1 MEIGW
6 QCRMWEPRVPMDLYT
21 VVDRVRDL
29 VEERRRVSYRT
40 IQVQFELTTEQLD
53 AVREELLY
61 THAGDVGQDGRGL
74 VWLAEA
80 ATPAG
85 RTPSLTYHRQTA
97 ERRQLTMLFCD
108 LVDSTPL
115 ADRFD
120 IEEFRDVMGVYYD
133 TCCKVI
139 AQYDGH
145 VALYLGDG
153 LLVYFGYPYAH
164 EDDAQRAVR
173 AGLGIIDAV
182 RRLEPTVIAEHGA
195 SLAVRLGCHTGP
207 VVVGEVGDPSHGDEL
222 ALGATPNI
230 AARLQSVAAPN
241 TLVIGALTHQLLGGA
256 FVCTSLGTPPLKGVA
271 TPLEVFQVISETTA
285 RTRVEALGDA
295 LTPLVGRERE
305 LGRLAR
311 NWADA
316 AAGRGRVVLVSG
328 EAGIGKSR
336 LARALTDRV
345 ADAGAWLTLCQC
357 SPYYQRTALFPVI
370 DLLKRI
376 VMDFDRQVTTEQQER
391 ALEGFLLQ
399 LGFSLKSAMPLFM
412 SLLSLPPTTEYP
424 APDITPAEQKQL
436 TLDALLTILK
446 RRAERQCV
454 LFVVEDLH
462 WIDPTTKEFLDMV
475 VSEIGTSHVLAVFT
489 HRPDIDP
496 PWPEGPMVE
505 QIPLERLP
513 ETEVAELIHL
523 VAGGKSLPD
532 DVLHEVVSKTDGVPL
547 FVEETTKMLLE
558 SGLLE
563 EHHDHFE
570 LTGHLQ
576 SLAVPSTLHD
586 SLMARLDRLAEVKW
600 LAQLAATLGRE
611 FTYALLKGVCGW
623 ADERLGANLER
634 LVTAEFLYQERTP
647 PHSTYRFKHALIQ
660 EAAYQS
666 LLKTVRQAHHQRIAN
681 TLRIDFPDVVSAHPE
696 LLAHHYTAA
705 GLTEQAIPYWLNAGR
720 LALHRFANH
729 EAISHATRGLELLA
743 TLPQTRDRD
752 EQELALQLLLGPARS
767 SIAGPHACEHI
778 FARARELGRSIGISG
793 PELFPTLSGLANAK
807 IVRGDLREARKLAD
821 ESLEYAEMLNDS
833 LILAAA
839 HWMVAYVAFWQGDIT
854 DVRDHSRKGLEF
866 YNPDQH
872 VVGVASYNQNPG
884 IVCGYLNALAGWM
897 LGYPTQAVAD
907 MNETLTHARDLGHPF
922 SLGMSLLFAAQL
934 AQLRRDPETSLE
946 QAEEGI
952 RVSADQRMH
961 AVELWCLLPRGW
973 ALVQQG
979 NRSGGIADIREAM
992 DRRRRMGMGAV
1003 WPWFLALYADGCGA
1017 LGEIDEGLR
1026 ALDEAAEW
1034 VQRNDERLY
1043 SAEVHRIRGELL
1055 LRLGDSNEAQAERCY
1070 QQALTVAREQQAK
1083 SWELRAAT
1091 SMSRLWQRQGHD
1103 SEARALLSPV
1113 YDWFTEGFDTLDLQ
1127 DARTLLSELS

>member
-1 MEIGW
+1 
-6 QCRMWEPRVPMDLYT
+6 MDLYT
-21 VVDRVRDL
+21 VVDQVRGL
-29 VEERRRVSYRT
+29 VEQRRRASYRA
-40 IQVQFELTTEQLD
+40 IQVQFDLTTEQLD

-61 THAGDVGQDGRGL
+61 TRAGEVGDDGRGL
-74 VWLAEA
+74 VWLADSA
-80 ATPAG
+80 KPAG
-85 RTPSLTYHRQTA
+85 GTSLADHRPTA

-115 ADRFD
+115 AGRFD
-120 IEEFRDVMGVYYD
+120 VEEFRDVIGAYYD
-133 TCCKVI
+133 TCGKVI

-173 AGLGIIDAV
+173 AGLGIIDAI
-182 RRLEPTVIAEHGA
+182 RRLESAVIADHGA

-207 VVVGEVGDPSHGDEL
+207 VVVGEVGDRSHGDEL
-222 ALGATPNI
+222 ALGETPNI
-230 AARLQSVAAPN
+230 AARLQCVAAPN

-256 FVCTSLGTPPLKGVA
+256 FACTSLGTPPLKGVA
-271 TPLEVFQVISETTA
+271 MPLEVFQVLSETTA

-295 LTPLVGRERE
+295 LTPLVGRELE
-305 LGRLAR
+305 LGQLER
-311 NWADA
+311 NWEDA
-316 AAGRGRVVLVSG
+316 TAGRGCVVLVCG
-328 EAGIGKSR
+328 DAGIGKSR
-336 LARALTDRV
+336 LTRALTDRA
-345 ADAGAWLTLCQC
+345 ADDGAWLTLCQC
-357 SPYYQRTALFPVI
+357 SPYYRQTALFPII
-370 DLLKRI
+370 DLLQRI
-376 VMDFDRQVTTEQQER
+376 VLDFDRQVATEQQTR

-436 TLDALLTILK
+436 TLHALLTILK
-446 RRAERQCV
+446 RRAERQPV

-462 WIDPTTKEFLDMV
+462 WVDPTTREFLDMV
-475 VSEIGTSHVLAVFT
+475 VNQIGTSHVLAVFT
-489 HRPDIDP
+489 HRPDIDA
-496 PWPEGPMVE
+496 PWPESPTMK
-505 QIPLERLP
+505 QIRLTRLP
-513 ETEVAELIHL
+513 ETEVTELTHL

-547 FVEETTKMLLE
+547 FVEELTKMLLE
-558 SGLLE
+558 SGQLE
-563 EHHDHFE
+563 EHHDRFE
-570 LTGHLQ
+570 LIGHLQ

-611 FTYALLKGVCGW
+611 FTYTLLKGVCGW
-623 ADERLGANLER
+623 GDERLRANLER
-634 LVTAEFLYQERTP
+634 LVTSEFLYQERTP

-666 LLKTVRQAHHQRIAN
+666 LLKTVRQAHHQQIAN
-681 TLRIDFPDVVSAHPE
+681 TLLADFPDVVSAHPE

-720 LALHRFANH
+720 LALQRYANH

-743 TLPQTRDRD
+743 TLPHTRGRD
-752 EQELALQLLLGPARS
+752 EHELALQLLLGPAQS

-793 PELFPTLSGLANAK
+793 RELFPALSGLANAK
-807 IVRGDLREARKLAD
+807 IVRGDLRAARVLAD
-821 ESLEYAEMLNDS
+821 ESLELAEVQDDS

-839 HWMVAYVAFWQGDIT
+839 HWMVAYTAFWQGDIT
-854 DVRDHSRKGLEF
+854 DVRDHSRKGLKF

-884 IVCGYLNALAGWM
+884 IVCGYLKAIADWM
-897 LGYPTQAVAD
+897 LGYPTRAIAA
-907 MNETLTHARDLGHPF
+907 MNETIMHARDLGHPF
-922 SLGMSLLFAAQL
+922 SLGMSLLFSAQL
-934 AQLRRDPETSLE
+934 AQLRRDPETSLA
-946 QAEEGI
+946 QAEEALTL
-952 RVSADQRMH
+952 SAGQRMH

-979 NRSGGIADIREAM
+979 NPTGGIADIREAM

-1017 LGEIDEGLR
+1017 LGDLDEGLR
-1026 ALDEAAEW
+1026 ALDEALDW

-1043 SAEVHRIRGELL
+1043 AAEVHRLRGELL
-1055 LRLGDSNEAQAERCY
+1055 LRRENSDKAQAECCFER
-1070 QQALTVAREQQAK
+1070 ALEMAREQQAK

-1091 SMSRLWQRQGHD
+1091 SMSRLWQRQGRQN
-1103 SEARALLSPV
+1103 EARAVLSSV
-1113 YDWFTEGFDTLDLQ
+1113 YDWFTEGFDTRDLREARVLLDDLP
-1127 DARTLLSELS
+1127 